1 MDARLIVQSLGGGIL
16 AGAVYGVAAIGL
28 ALIFG
33 VVKIVNFAH
42 GVMLMAGMYTVWF
55 LHEWTS
61 IDPFVLALVAA
72 VIGGAVGYVLHILLI
87 DKVVSFGE
95 HGPVLVTLGISL
107 MASALAEMLFTSN
120 PRSLQVAY
128 STATF
133 SVGPGQFRVTRL
145 IALIAAALFTVALQY
160 LLKHTDLGR
169 SVRAVAQDR
178 TAAQLMGMN
187 VRNMFAAAVA
197 LGTAAAFF
205 AGGVSA
211 VLLPVTPTAGTPLLL
226 MSFVAAVMGG
236 LGNIRGAFIAGIL
249 VGLAEGVGS
258 LFLDGTL
265 KTLAVFVMFAA
276 VLLARP
282 EGLFSK

>member
-1 MDARLIVQSLGGGIL
+1 MDSRLILQSLGGGIL
-16 AGAVYGVAAIGL
+16 TGSVYGVSAIGL

-61 IDPFVLALVAA
+61 IDPFVLAGAAAGVGLV
-72 VIGGAVGYVLHILLI
+72 IGYVLHVTLI
-87 DKVVSFGE
+87 DKVVPYGE
-95 HGPVLVTLGISL
+95 HGPVLVTLGVSL
-107 MASALAEMLFTSN
+107 VAQAIAEIAFTSN
-120 PRSLQVAY
+120 PRTLRAAY
-128 STATF
+128 MDQTISIGEA
-133 SVGPGQFRVTRL
+133 QFRLTR
-145 IALIAAALFTVALQY
+145 IVALGAALGFAIGLQAI
-160 LLKHTDLGR
+160 LRRTDLGR
-169 SVRAVAQDR
+169 SIRAVAQDA

-187 VRNMFAAAVA
+187 VTGMFASAVA

-211 VLLPVTPTAGTPLLL
+211 VLLPVTPAAGTPLLL

-236 LGNIRGAFIAGIL
+236 LGNIRGAFVAGIL
-249 VGLAEGVGS
+249 IGFAEGLGS
-258 LFLDGTL
+258 LIVDGTL
-265 KTLAVFVMFAA
+265 KTVAVYILFIG

-282 EGLFSK
+282 QGLFAR